1 MQSLRERIDHRHLLL
16 SDGAMG
22 TMLFKAGVGPGDC
35 PEAVALERP
44 ELLTEIARAYL
55 DAGSDLVQTNTFGG
69 SPAKLGHYGLADKTE
84 VVNRAAVEATRA
96 AVGDRA
102 HVLASVGPSGQILK
116 PYGDAD
122 PDDLRA
128 GFERQI
134 KALVEAGIDGVVIE
148 TMTDVEEACLA
159 ARAVRAVS
167 AELPLLATMTFDSTP
182 RGFFTIMGVT
192 VSTACSR
199 LKEAGA
205 DLVGANCGNGIDKM
219 VELACAFSNHS
230 DLPLVIQ
237 SNAGLP
243 ELVNGEPTYSESPD
257 YMAARV
263 PRLLAAGVNVIGGCC
278 GTTPHHIAA
287 LRRAIDKAL
296 ER

>member
-1 MQSLRERIDHRHLLL
+1 LQSLRERIDHRHVLL

-22 TMLFKAGVGPGDC
+22 TMLFKQGVGPGDC

-44 ELLTEIARAYL
+44 EVLTEIARAYL
-55 DAGSDLVQTNTFGG
+55 DAGSDMVQTNTFGG
-69 SPAKLGHYGLADKTE
+69 SPAKLAHYGLAEQTE
-84 VVNRAAVEATRA
+84 AINRAAVEAARA

-122 PDDLRA
+122 PEQLRA
-128 GFERQI
+128 GFVRQI
-134 KALVEAGIDGVVIE
+134 KALVEAGADGVVVE
-148 TMTDVEEACLA
+148 TMTDIEEACLA
-159 ARAVRAVS
+159 VS
-167 AELPLLATMTFDSTP
+167 AAREVSTELPLLATMTFDSTP
-182 RGFFTIMGVT
+182 RGFFTIMGVK
-192 VSTACSR
+192 VQTACTR

-205 DLVGANCGNGIDKM
+205 DLLGANCGNGIDKM

-230 DLPLVIQ
+230 ELPLVIQ

-257 YMAARV
+257 FMAARV

-278 GTTPHHIAA
+278 GTTPYHITA
-287 LRRAIDKAL
+287 LRKAIDQA
-296 ER
+296 RPR